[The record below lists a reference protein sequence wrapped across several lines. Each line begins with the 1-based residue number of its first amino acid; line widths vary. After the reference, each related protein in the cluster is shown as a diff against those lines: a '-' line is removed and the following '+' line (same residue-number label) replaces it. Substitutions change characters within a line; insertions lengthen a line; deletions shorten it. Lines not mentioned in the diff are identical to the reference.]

1 MTERHLVVVSVDAMV
16 YEDVALLSKLQT
28 MQPLWHKTARVDRVQ
43 SIYPTITYPCHTTM
57 ITGVY
62 PDKHGI
68 VNNTTPAP
76 GQKSAQWQFFRSAA
90 RGSNLFEAAK
100 AHGLTTASVFWPVT
114 GKDAAIDYLIDEYWP
129 QQGESSEQCFRD
141 SGSSEEVIEKII
153 RPNLKL
159 L

>member
-1 MTERHLVVVSVDAMV
+1 MSKVIVMSADALVSDDLVRLKEMPNYKKYLAGGS
-16 YEDVALLSKLQT
+16 EITQ
-28 MQPLWHKTARVDRVQ
+28 VQ

-76 GQKSAQWQFFRSAA
+76 GQKSAPWQFFRSAA
-90 RGSNLFEAAK
+90 KGSNLFEAAK
-100 AHGLTTASVFWPVT
+100 DHGLTTASVFWPVT